1 MASKAFLQQAY
12 LAYFGRPADPSGLAF
27 YAEASEAAVKAAFS
41 ASPESKA
48 FFGSLEIG
56 AQINAIYQNLFNRD
70 AEPAGLAYWAKE
82 IGSGRLSL
90 ADAAMGIL
98 AGAQNDDKTAVANK
112 LAASDSFTTALNTT
126 AEILG
131 YAGAAAIAPARAY
144 LKAVDATAASLTA
157 ATTGVDA
164 SVANV
169 VNAGANVA
177 GQTFT
182 LTAAVDTITG
192 TAGNDTINAEDTTLT
207 ALDVINGGAGNDVM
221 NLLDLAGGST
231 IPSSATISSVETI
244 NVRAA
249 GNVGGNNALDF
260 SASNITGLTNL
271 NVTQAE
277 DVNVKAAKTTAVS
290 VTGATGDV
298 VIAGSGSAVVSS
310 STLDANVD
318 VVSSGSIS
326 VTQTKLGTGEI
337 FIDGGTD
344 VTVNASG
351 ADVTVGMGIKIG
363 NTAGN
368 TPASAADVPTGAVTI
383 NVASKATD
391 GDASVL
397 LQGIMVEGGSSVT
410 ITQSVTAGADVA
422 TKSNTNFSAAQGNV
436 AVTGTAK
443 TTSVTVKQTAE
454 SAGASAVAAIA
465 GVQQVDTVVFGALKE
480 TESVEV
486 GGLIFTASKDLTAAE
501 VAAAFANLSKG
512 ATQGAASAGNGVYS
526 GVFGDYSTGTVTTAS
541 GVSSVQAT
549 AATAATGNTAI
560 SVSDDLIVNNAL
572 ENDLTWDAT
581 VVTATNKT
589 AGVTATSA
597 VAGKLVIQ
605 AGAVAI
611 NGSIT
616 GTDVLS
622 TVSLDAYGAQS
633 TIASDA
639 LTTLTLANSA
649 NDITVTNT
657 AAKTLALNLNNLVD
671 GSAVSLDGGA
681 STYTTLNITTSG
693 KDSDV
698 VLTAAAVEA
707 LTVAGDKALDLT
719 GQGTTLSALKTVTV
733 SGSAG
738 LKLNASGSTVTA
750 VSTAATT
757 GNSTI
762 TVDADKA
769 TFTGGDGKDAVT
781 LSATT
786 VDKTVSL
793 GGGDDSLTL
802 ASGTTA
808 VVSTLS
814 GGDGTDALAM
824 DAADA
829 ETLSANTLFEG
840 KIDGFEKIKL
850 GQVAAGDTVT
860 VDLANLDGISYV
872 ISENTQSALL
882 IPEPDVNDPNF
893 ISSLG
898 PGPGSVLTIAFG
910 GGAFLNTNTVLIEG
924 QAIKVDGVTFTATGD
939 VNSQELVAAM
949 VSVIN
954 GGSVPNGTALTANGS
969 SSGNWVA
976 NAPHGNTLTLTDGTN
991 TFDPY
996 VDTGV
1001 FDPIANDWDA
1011 DFLQGTAITAGVL
1024 AIDGFADQGTLEL
1037 TGAGSGATV
1046 TMTDATGTTDSF
1058 NIVTKVDAANLDFG
1072 SVDVAGVETLNITAT
1087 DTTPV
1092 NTTTGA
1098 ATISKA
1104 TLTVTDAAVKAIV
1117 VTGNSDLDLT
1127 VAGTALTSVDASAAT
1142 GKVSFSS
1149 AVNNAVIKGGSA
1161 ADTLTATGNSQKL
1174 HGGAGADTLVV
1185 TGNLTELTGGAGAD
1199 TFNIGDATTNVN
1211 SYATITDLAAGDKIK
1226 FSEGAAN
1233 FAASKVVLA
1242 NTAVFQDYANAAI
1255 AASSDGEVSW
1265 FQFAGDTYIIENVA
1279 IGGQNSADNEVTFT
1293 NGSDIIVKITGLVD
1307 LSTASFSASADTL
1320 LIA

>member
-1 MASKAFLQQAY
+1 
-12 LAYFGRPADPSGLAF
+12 
-27 YAEASEAAVKAAFS
+27 V
-41 ASPESKA
+41 
-48 FFGSLEIG
+48 
-56 AQINAIYQNLFNRD
+56 
-70 AEPAGLAYWAKE
+70 
-82 IGSGRLSL
+82 
-90 ADAAMGIL
+90 
-98 AGAQNDDKTAVANK
+98 
-112 LAASDSFTTALNTT
+112 DS
-126 AEILG
+126 
-131 YAGAAAIAPARAY
+131 
-144 LKAVDATAASLTA
+144 V
-157 ATTGVDA
+157 
-164 SVANV
+164 
-169 VNAGANVA
+169 
-177 GQTFT
+177 
-182 LTAAVDTITG
+182 TG
-192 TAGNDTINAEDTTLT
+192 TAGNETINAEDTTLT

-221 NLLDLAGGST
+221 NLLDLTGGST

-244 NVRAA
+244 NVRSA

-310 STLDANVD
+310 STLDANFD

-351 ADVTVGMGIKIG
+351 ADVTVGQGIKIG

-368 TPASAADVPTGAVTI
+368 TPASAVDVPTGAVTI

-422 TKSNTNFSAAQGNV
+422 TKSDTNFSAAQGNV
-436 AVTGTAK
+436 FVTGSTK
-443 TTSVTVKQTAE
+443 TTSVTVNQTAE

-541 GVSSVQAT
+541 GASSVQAT

-572 ENDLTWDAT
+572 ENDQTWDAD

-589 AGVTATSA
+589 AGVTATPA

-698 VLTAAAVEA
+698 VLTASAVEA

-786 VDKTVSL
+786 VDKAVSL

-802 ASGTTA
+802 ASGTAA

-814 GGDGTDALAM
+814 GGDGTDTLAM

-850 GQVAAGDTVT
+850 GQVASGASVT
-860 VDLANLDGISYV
+860 VDLANLDDINYVVSANASSGGSTPPLFLNQVYDGSGGQGGGASERNMIELMALAAGESYTIDGITITAISDATAAEVLAAADNAFGGQSSVVPHLTVTGTQTGFQGGTWYSSNGV
-872 ISENTQSALL
+872 ISGQYITLDASAAGDQTD
-882 IPEPDVNDPNF
+882 IV
-893 ISSLG
+893 ITSTAA
-898 PGPGSVLTIAFG
+898 GPGS
-910 GGAFLNTNTVLIEG
+910 
-924 QAIKVDGVTFTATGD
+924 
-939 VNSQELVAAM
+939 
-949 VSVIN
+949 
-954 GGSVPNGTALTANGS
+954 
-969 SSGNWVA
+969 
-976 NAPHGNTLTLTDGTN
+976 LTLTSM
-991 TFDPY
+991 
-996 VDTGV
+996 
-1001 FDPIANDWDA
+1001 ANN
-1011 DFLQGTAITAGVL
+1011 
-1024 AIDGFADQGTLEL
+1024 GTLEL
-1037 TGAGSGATV
+1037 TAAGAGATV
-1046 TMTDATGTTDSF
+1046 TMSDATGTADSF
-1058 NIVTKVDAANLDFG
+1058 NIVTKVDASNLDFG
-1072 SVDVAGVETLNITAT
+1072 TVDVAGVETLNITAT

-1127 VAGTALTSVDASAAT
+1127 AAGTALTSVDASAAT
-1142 GKVSFSS
+1142 GKVNFSS

-1279 IGGQNSADNEVTFT
+1279 IGGQNSPDNEVTFT